1 MSMHP
6 HPIPEIPEE
15 TVRVA
20 REILPQGNVY
30 MQMRD
35 EFGVFYT
42 DEDFRDL
49 FPVCGQPAEA
59 PWFLAMVTLMQFA
72 EGLTDRQA
80 ADAVRTRIDWKYALS
95 LELTDPEF
103 DFSVLCEFRSRLL
116 ANGAERRLFDLMLER
131 FRERGWIKARGKQRT
146 DSTHVLAAIR
156 TLRRLEV
163 VGETMRHLLNVLAEV
178 APLWLLEHMEPE
190 WAERYEKRFSDFRL
204 PKDKGERVALAEQIG
219 ADGRLLYER
228 VGKEHD
234 LLWIKSLDAVEI
246 LRQVWLQQYH
256 ASEEGAPWR
265 EDTDLPPSALLI
277 TSPYDVEARF
287 ARKKSTSWTGYKVH
301 LTETCDADVP
311 HLIVEVMTTTATLP
325 DGEVVGDLHE
335 HLEQQDLLPGQHL
348 VDTGYVDAKILAE
361 SQQRY
366 HVDLLGPVMP
376 DLTWQTREQK
386 GFDHRHFSVD
396 WQAHRV
402 TCPTGQLSQSW
413 GMILD
418 RHGNEVVRVRFPLPA
433 CRSCPFHDA
442 CTTSPARVLIFQPTQ
457 EAYEALQ
464 QARDRANTP
473 AFREEYAKRAGIE
486 GTVAQAVRTCELRQA
501 RYIGKR
507 KLHLQALFTAT
518 AVNVLRACNW
528 VAGETPASTPVSRFA
543 KLMTLVKTEAVA

>member
-35 EFGVFYT
+35 EFGFFYR

-49 FPVCGQPAEA
+49 FPACGQPAEA
-59 PWFLAMVTLMQFA
+59 PWFLALVTLMQFA

-80 ADAVRTRIDWKYALS
+80 ADAVRTRIDWKYVLS
-95 LELTDPEF
+95 LELTHPGF
-103 DFSVLCEFRSRLL
+103 DFSVLSEFRSRLL
-116 ANGAERRLFDLMLER
+116 TNGAERRLFDLMLER
-131 FRERGWIKARGKQRT
+131 FRERGWIKVRGKQRT

-178 APLWLLEHMEPE
+178 APGWLIEHMEPA

-204 PKDKGERVALAEQIG
+204 PKEKNERVALAEQIG
-219 ADGRLLYER
+219 ADGRVLYER
-228 VGKEHD
+228 LCEERD
-234 LLWIKSLDAVEI
+234 LTWLKNLEAVEI
-246 LRQVWLQQYH
+246 LRQIWLQQYH
-256 ASEEGAPWR
+256 ASPEGALWR
-265 EDTDLPPSALLI
+265 DDNDLPPSALLI

-287 ARKKSTSWTGYKVH
+287 ARKKSTSWSGYKVH
-301 LTETCDADVP
+301 LTETCDADAP

-335 HLEQQDLLPGQHL
+335 HLEKQDLLPGQHL

-361 SQQRY
+361 SQYRY
-366 HVDLLGPVMP
+366 HVDLFGPVMP
-376 DLTWQTREQK
+376 DLTWQTRDQT

-402 TCPTGQLSQSW
+402 TCPTGQISQSW
-413 GMILD
+413 GIIPD
-418 RHGNEVVRVRFPLPA
+418 RHGNEVVRVRFPLPV

-464 QARDRANTP
+464 QARDRASTP
-473 AFREEYAKRAGIE
+473 AFREVYAQRAGVE
-486 GTVAQAVRTCELRQA
+486 GTVAQAVRTCGLRQA
-501 RYIGKR
+501 RYLGKK
-507 KLHLQALFTAT
+507 KLHLQALMTAT
-518 AVNVLRACNW
+518 AVNVLRASTW
-528 VAGETPASTPVSRFA
+528 IAGETPAATPISRFA
-543 KLMTLVKTEAVA
+543 RLMASIRSEAVA